1 MLPVLIGAVIGA
13 VAYSMFKDEDS
24 SDKSSTCVEEKEA
37 KGTEINLD
45 SSAEVL
51 KDLVCSARKV
61 LVKKRE
67 DALARGDIKKVLEMD
82 EKLLL
87 MDEYLYKANQIAADV
102 MEKLKD
108 EKTVQKEKTEL
119 DNFTVEHLPMDDS
132 RKTVEF
138 HYKDIRDYPVPV
150 REEILSSIYK
160 GEVVCAY
167 NNLDGAVTIQMT
179 ESK

>member
-24 SDKSSTCVEEKEA
+24 IDKSTAGVEEKEA

-108 EKTVQKEKTEL
+108 EKTVQKEKTEPSSETAL
-119 DNFTVEHLPMDDS
+119 SEDETEGKPRPDIIENVYVS
-132 RKTVEF
+132 GKTVPADKFVEA
-138 HYKDIRDYPVPV
+138 IRDV
-150 REEILSSIYK
+150 L
-160 GEVVCAY
+160 
-167 NNLDGAVTIQMT
+167 T
-179 ESK
+179 ERMKKKQEQPDS

>member
-108 EKTVQKEKTEL
+108 EKTVQKEKTEPSSETAL
-119 DNFTVEHLPMDDS
+119 SEDETEGKPRPDIIENVYVS
-132 RKTVEF
+132 GKTVPADRFVET
-138 HYKDIRDYPVPV
+138 IR
-150 REEILSSIYK
+150 
-160 GEVVCAY
+160 EV
-167 NNLDGAVTIQMT
+167 LTERMKKKQEQPDG
-179 ESK
+179 